1 MDIPYRA
8 MLFGCLI
15 EKSYHKIG
23 FCEAKGFIHF
33 AFCILHFAFSSS
45 PINCNLLFSKH
56 LRQNGLRPLVDGGLA
71 VVVNDDHEN
80 SPTVILAIAQSLWHR
95 QRDLSI
101 GFLSFFVPNGN
112 LTKKALC
119 GIMFSYGTMPRSG
132 DAEGRVLFPRLFG
145 IFFCVRKN

>member
-1 MDIPYRA
+1 MEESRSFP
-8 MLFGCLI
+8 FGKCPFI
-15 EKSYHKIG
+15 GYSSTASRSPFPHKG
-23 FCEAKGFIHF
+23 R
-33 AFCILHFAFSSS
+33 LTRRPNS
-45 PINCNLLFSKH
+45 PINSNPLFFKH